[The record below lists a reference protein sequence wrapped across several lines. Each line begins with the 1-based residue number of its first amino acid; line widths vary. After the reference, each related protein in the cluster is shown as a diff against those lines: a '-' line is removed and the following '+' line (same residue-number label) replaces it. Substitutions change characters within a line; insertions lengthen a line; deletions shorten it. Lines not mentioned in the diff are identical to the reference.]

1 MACAWH
7 VQVLRLRLQRPPP
20 PLEPWASPSSSA
32 AAAAPPSSAKAHKGG
47 RFLPFTMSLPP
58 GSDGYGDDAP
68 PTKRPAWFR
77 ARARWYTAQIE
88 SNASSPLSLLPV
100 KQLTSKAL
108 GKEIELHLLDCEDV
122 RGPVARIIVCCG
134 GGVILGAYELADYMS
149 GVRANRICDDVFARL
164 LGAFGRLPSVVEKK
178 PVVLDGNRFAG
189 SRVFP
194 STLNPDDVISVNP
207 FA

>member
-1 MACAWH
+1 MAFRPTTGNATMRTSTGRGSRK
-7 VQVLRLRLQRPPP
+7 VETREKQVFAEGKKL
-20 PLEPWASPSSSA
+20 
-32 AAAAPPSSAKAHKGG
+32 KN
-47 RFLPFTMSLPP
+47 SLLIY
-58 GSDGYGDDAP
+58 DVTVD
-68 PTKRPAWFR
+68 TI
-77 ARARWYTAQIE
+77 T
-88 SNASSPLSLLPV
+88 PLSLLPV

-178 PVVLDGNRFAG
+178 LVVLDGNRFAG